1 MVTEAHQARLQGGD
15 PFMGRGHLH
24 HIAKFFSEAITGKPL
39 AVERVE
45 QDEGARVAA
54 YDADQPT
61 CLGQAGLADQ
71 ALRKL
76 AISPAAL
83 SRCCSWV
90 KPEALSGLR
99 S

>member
-1 MVTEAHQARLQGGD
+1 MNLD
-15 PFMGRGHLH
+15 HLH
-24 HIAKFFSEAITGKPL
+24 HIADFFSEAITSEPF

-45 QDEGARVAA
+45 QDTGARVDA

-61 CLGQAGLADQ
+61 CLEQAGLVDQ

-90 KPEALSGLR
+90 KPETLSGLR

>member
-1 MVTEAHQARLQGGD
+1 MNLD
-15 PFMGRGHLH
+15 HLH
-24 HIAKFFSEAITGKPL
+24 HIADFFSEAIAGKPF
-39 AVERVE
+39 AAERVE
-45 QDEGARVAA
+45 QDDGARIAGD
-54 YDADQPT
+54 DADQPT
-61 CLGQAGLADQ
+61 CLEQASLADQ